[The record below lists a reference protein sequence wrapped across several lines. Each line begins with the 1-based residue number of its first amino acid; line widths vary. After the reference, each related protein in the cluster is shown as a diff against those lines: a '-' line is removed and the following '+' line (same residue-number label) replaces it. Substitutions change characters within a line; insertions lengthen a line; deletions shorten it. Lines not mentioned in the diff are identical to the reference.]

1 VQDYLAAMIT
11 LPIRHRLYLLDMV
24 PGDYFLFP
32 RVKTE
37 LVVISVTQKSFKET
51 WDGVARTIAKE
62 DFTTAFQRWK
72 EGYEKCDRIGGGYV
86 EK

>member
-1 VQDYLAAMIT
+1 
-11 LPIRHRLYLLDMV
+11 MV

-32 RVKTE
+32 RVKKE
-37 LVVISVTQKSFKET
+37 LVVISVTQESFKET

-62 DFTTAFQRWK
+62 DFTTAFRRCK
-72 EGYEKCDRIGGGYV
+72 EGYEICDRIGGDYV